1 MFSLPLLYTMEM
13 WWAGFTS
20 QPERLLLYIAAT
32 FALLIG
38 YNRYAGMR
46 QDASWV
52 EVAIDSVEEM
62 GLGLVTAGLMLF
74 LLGRITSEME
84 LTGVDLFCHQFT
96 VGHRFTRLPA
106 YTAVTTGKSPAHI
119 ALQLG
124 PTQERGGKFF
134 IQVVA
139 ENRGEQTAEG
149 VYVEVVLKANGK
161 EERGMFVIDR
171 LPRRGKRR
179 GIVTFETDPRLA
191 STVEARALGYA
202 EP

>member
-1 MFSLPLLYTMEM
+1 MTKLEKNWLEWICFAIS
-13 WWAGFTS
+13 
-20 QPERLLLYIAAT
+20 LLLVIG
-32 FALLIG
+32 LIG
-38 YNRYAGMR
+38 Y
-46 QDASWV
+46 
-52 EVAIDSVEEM
+52 
-62 GLGLVTAGLMLF
+62 
-74 LLGRITSEME
+74 LL
-84 LTGVDLFCHQFT
+84 
-96 VGHRFTRLPA
+96 

-119 ALQLG
+119 ELQLG
-124 PTQERGGKFF
+124 PPQERGGKFF
-134 IQVVA
+134 INVVA

-171 LPRRGKRR
+171 LPRQGKRQ

>member
-1 MFSLPLLYTMEM
+1 MTKLEKNWLEWVCFGISLVLV
-13 WWAGFTS
+13 
-20 QPERLLLYIAAT
+20 
-32 FALLIG
+32 IG
-38 YNRYAGMR
+38 
-46 QDASWV
+46 
-52 EVAIDSVEEM
+52 
-62 GLGLVTAGLMLF
+62 
-74 LLGRITSEME
+74 LLGY
-84 LTGVDLFCHQFT
+84 LL
-96 VGHRFTRLPA
+96 

-119 ALQLG
+119 ELQLG
-124 PTQERGGKFF
+124 PPQERGGKFF
-134 IQVVA
+134 INVVA

-171 LPRRGKRR
+171 LPRQGKRQ